1 MKCGAIVGLVALLS
15 NVGCASQDIPQAYRG
30 RMFDKSGFFAFYSGG
45 HGFTGPVLGPG
56 TYFTGTYNEL
66 RLVQC
71 SMVSEREPLTALTKD
86 GVQFGLDVYIR
97 FSANCTDDGV
107 KRLLDRISPD
117 ETGTVTAKVLYD
129 IFIRSAVGA
138 SVREVVSPYR
148 ANDVNEHREEVLA
161 EIRRKFIAQMNATE
175 REMVVV
181 YDVDLSNL
189 DFPDAMDAAN
199 VDRAVQAVLKDKAI
213 AERERVQAEFET
225 AKMQQQLST
234 QEAENIA
241 VRIERVG
248 DVLRRY
254 PEYLQYDLQTK
265 LPDIYRE
272 AGSTGNLIIA
282 APNPIANLPLPRG
295 VNPSAGANP
304 AQTSLTGHTPAPE
317 HKNPANQHTP
327 NAAPHGP

>member
-1 MKCGAIVGLVALLS
+1 MKCSSIVGLLSLLAV
-15 NVGCASQDIPQAYRG
+15 VGCASQDIPQAYRG

-45 HGFTGPVLGPG
+45 HGFTGPILGPG

-97 FSANCTDDGV
+97 FSANCTDAGV
-107 KRLLDRISPD
+107 KGLLDRISPD
-117 ETGTVTAKVLYD
+117 ETGTITAKELYA

-138 SVREVVSPYR
+138 AVREVVSPYR
-148 ANDVNEHREEVLA
+148 ANDVNENREAVLA
-161 EIRRKFIAQMNATE
+161 EIRRRFIAQMNANE
-175 REMVVV
+175 KEMVVV

-225 AKMQQQLST
+225 AKLQQQLST
-234 QEAENIA
+234 QEAENVA

-254 PEYLQYDLQTK
+254 PEYLQYDLQSK

-272 AGSTGNLIIA
+272 AGNAGNLIIA
-282 APNPIANLPLPRG
+282 APNPIANLPQPHG
-295 VNPSAGANP
+295 VNPATRAAP
-304 AQTSLTGHTPAPE
+304 AQNSITGHGPSAE
-317 HKNPANQHTP
+317 HSNPINQHP
-327 NAAPHGP
+327 PRAIPHEP